1 MINTASG
8 LLLSRSETSSMGE
21 YILGIDLGANSL
33 GWAILPKKPA
43 ANGDI
48 SCGSR
53 IFEAGVDGRADK
65 IAAGTDEPR
74 AAERRKARLQ
84 RRQTLRR
91 AHKRAKL
98 FRQLQE
104 AKLLP
109 EGDASTAEK
118 RHQILLG
125 LDHKIKQA
133 LKTSATEDILPYLL
147 RAKALDEPLPPHHL
161 GRTLYH
167 LAQRR
172 GFLSNR
178 VSAATKDE
186 EKAAGEVKKGI
197 GELREKMQAAKKRTL
212 GEYLAG
218 LNPHETRIRK
228 RWTHRDMF
236 EEEFKEICEAQAPHH
251 PKILTPDL
259 RKELY
264 RTLFHQ
270 RPLKIK
276 RQFLGECEFETG
288 RKRAPWSLLAAQR
301 FRYLQKINNLKVP
314 CENGVEKEVNAFP
327 EARRK
332 LIEKLD
338 RKEKVTY
345 RAIKKLFNVSK
356 EVQLNL
362 ESGGDTK
369 IKGNVTATRIRKAI
383 GDHWGTLTEEQ
394 QESLVEDMRSI
405 QKSETLERRATS
417 HWNLDKEAAQKLAS
431 VPLEGRYCNLSRQAL
446 AKLIPLL
453 EKGVS
458 YSTAC
463 KELYP
468 ERYKA
473 GKPRDRLPPV
483 RKVRA
488 TLRNPAVERSLT
500 ELRKVVNAL
509 LTKYG
514 KPSAIH
520 IELARDLR
528 RPRKQRQ
535 YISKRMRRNERLRA
549 AIRKKIVDAT
559 GNPDP
564 RPRDILKVRL
574 AEECN
579 WICPYTGTPISM
591 DALIGDAPQ
600 FDIEHIIPFDR
611 CFDDSF
617 ANKTLCLADVNR
629 HSKRGRTPWE
639 AFHHDTEEWEQI
651 IGRVGRFQGPAG
663 REKLRRFQ
671 LWGEALKEQL
681 NNFSSRHL
689 NDTRYASRLAAEYLG
704 MLYGGL
710 SDERGQ
716 RRILV
721 SSGQVTS
728 HVRSVYGLN
737 SILNDGPTSN
747 GGETLKQRHDHRHH
761 AVDAIALAL
770 TDHTMV
776 EKLSHA
782 AKQAESQGRRLFAA
796 MPEPWT
802 GFMRSVRGA
811 VAEISVSHRV
821 RRKVR
826 GAMHE
831 KALYSKPMPGSDK
844 KGQPITVRHVR
855 KPVSSLKTSSAIRRI
870 VDDRVREVIEER
882 VEAHDGNIE
891 KALGDEN
898 NPPCL
903 PTRND
908 ESVPIRSVRIRE
920 PINAKEIGTA
930 ERLRHVNLGSNHH
943 LEVIA
948 VLDEDGNEQKWEGL
962 IVTLY
967 DAYQRKQHGEQI
979 VKRNHGAG
987 KRFKFSLCG
996 GDTMRL
1002 SEEDGLTGLFQVRA
1016 ISQEA
1021 PRDGRKPPA
1030 PRVEFVGINDARK
1043 KQGED
1048 SIKRAG
1054 EWHSGSPDPLRRMSC
1069 EKVTVSPIGEV
1080 IPCHE

>member
-1 MINTASG
+1 MAVMSINST
-8 LLLSRSETSSMGE
+8 GE

-33 GWAILPKKPA
+33 GWAILPKEA
-43 ANGDI
+43 TSDCNI

-53 IFEAGVDGRADK
+53 IFEAGVEGSADN

-74 AAERRKARLQ
+74 AADRRNARLQ

-91 AHKRAKL
+91 ARKRVKL

-109 EGDASTAEK
+109 EEDASTAEK
-118 RHQILLG
+118 RHQILRR
-125 LDHKIKQA
+125 LDKQIKQEI
-133 LKTSATEDILPYLL
+133 KTSATEDILPYLL
-147 RAKALDEPLPPHHL
+147 RAKALDEPLHSHHL
-161 GRTLYH
+161 GRALYH

-186 EKAAGEVKKGI
+186 EKDEGTVNKSI
-197 GELREKMQAAKKRTL
+197 GELKDKMQAANARTI
-212 GEYLAG
+212 GEYFAG
-218 LNPHETRIRK
+218 LNPHQTRIRK

-236 EEEFKEICEAQAPHH
+236 TAEFDEIWKAQAPHH

-259 RKELY
+259 KKELY

-276 RQFLGECEFETG
+276 RQFLGECELEKG
-288 RKRAPWSLLAAQR
+288 RKRAPWSLLDAQR
-301 FRYLQKINNLKVP
+301 FRYLQKINNLRIP
-314 CENGVEKEVNAFP
+314 GEDGVEKDVNAFP
-327 EARRK
+327 EARRQ
-332 LIEKLD
+332 LIKDLDEKEEV
-338 RKEKVTY
+338 KY
-345 RAIKKLFNVSK
+345 RAIKKLFRVPK
-356 EVQLNL
+356 GGQLNL
-362 ESGGDTK
+362 ERGGETK
-369 IKGNVTATRIRKAI
+369 IKGNVTAARIRKVI
-383 GDHWGTLTEEQ
+383 GGLWGRLSEQQ
-394 QESLVEDMRSI
+394 QESLVDDMRSI
-405 QKSETLERRATS
+405 QKRDTLARRATR
-417 HWNLDKEAAQKLAS
+417 HWRFDGETAQKLAS
-431 VPLEGRYCNLSRQAL
+431 VRLEGGYCNLSRQAL
-446 AKLIPLL
+446 DKLIPLL

-473 GKPRDRLPPV
+473 GKPLDRLPPV
-483 RKVRA
+483 RKQL
-488 TLRNPAVERSLT
+488 TSLRNPAVERSLT

-509 LTKYG
+509 LAKYG
-514 KPSAIH
+514 KPATIH

-528 RPRKQRQ
+528 RPRKERQ
-535 YISKRMRRNERLRA
+535 NISKRMRRNENLRLD
-549 AIRKKIVDAT
+549 IRRKIEQKT
-559 GNPDP
+559 GDPDP
-564 RPRDILKVRL
+564 RRRDILKVQL

-579 WICPYTGTPISM
+579 CICPYTGTSISM

-629 HSKRGRTPWE
+629 HRKRGMTPWE
-639 AFHHDTEEWEQI
+639 AFHQNADEWEQI
-651 IGRVGRFQGPAG
+651 IGRVGRFQGPAS

-671 LWGEALKEQL
+671 LKGEALQEQL
-681 NNFSSRHL
+681 DNFSSRHL

-704 MLYGGL
+704 LLYGGL
-710 SDERGQ
+710 SDEERK

-770 TDHTMV
+770 TDHALV
-776 EKLSHA
+776 KKLSDA

-796 MPEPWT
+796 VPEPWT
-802 GFMRSVRGA
+802 GFKRSVRGA
-811 VAEISVSHRV
+811 VAEMNVSHRV

-826 GAMHE
+826 GAIHE
-831 KALYSKPMPGSDK
+831 ETLYSKPLQGLGK
-844 KGQPITVRHVR
+844 QGQPVMVRHVR
-855 KPVSSLKTSSAIRRI
+855 KPVSSLTRSQIQKI
-870 VDDRVREVIEER
+870 VDTRVREVVEER
-882 VEAHDGNIE
+882 VVAHDGDIR

-898 NPPCL
+898 NPPRL
-903 PTRND
+903 STRND
-908 ESVPIRSVRIRE
+908 ESVPILSVRIQE
-920 PINAKEIGTA
+920 TINAKEIGSA
-930 ERLRHVNLGSNHH
+930 ERLRHVKLGSNHH
-943 LEVIA
+943 LEVVA
-948 VLDEDGNEQKWEGL
+948 VLDKDGNEKKWEGA

-967 DAYQRKQHGEQI
+967 DAYRRKQHREHI

-996 GDTMRL
+996 GDTICL
-1002 SEEDGLTGLFQVRA
+1002 SEEDGLTRLFQVRV
-1016 ISQEA
+1016 ISQET
-1021 PRDGRKPPA
+1021 PRDGRKPPV
-1030 PRVEFVGINDARK
+1030 RIEFTGINDARK
-1043 KQGED
+1043 KQGEN
-1048 SIKRAG
+1048 SIKEANKWYIR
-1054 EWHSGSPDPLRRMSC
+1054 SPDRLRKMSC

-1080 IPCHE
+1080 IPCHD